1 MVFSSF
7 LVVSTRALL
16 GAADVGDEELAT
28 MVASLLGEK
37 RVELLDVEVSPVAYD
52 LPSITTAGRHWVS
65 GQAATLNGAKPF
77 RIFVKHVQCWSRSP
91 LFEAVPLDIRE
102 VAAASVPWR
111 TEPLVYRSDLAERLP
126 DGLSMP
132 MALGVYD
139 LDERSA
145 SIWLA
150 EVPATDWLWDLDRY
164 RRAAYLLGR
173 LAASSTVAPLASVG
187 EHAWTVRDYLEGRF
201 RHQVVPMLHDHDLWL
216 HPLLA
221 RSFGPAVRD
230 RMRDAA
236 LQAPRWVA
244 ELEEAPHVT
253 GHGDACPNNLLGAPD
268 RNSLVLIDFGF
279 WKPLP
284 LAFDLGQLVLG
295 EVQLGRRPADT
306 LAETDAA
313 VVPAYVEG
321 LAVESMVT
329 DPALVTRLH
338 ALQML
343 IFSGLSSMP
352 FEHLASPPSP
362 ELDTLAAG
370 RASLATYCLDL
381 VDSTG

>member
-1 MVFSSF
+1 M
-7 LVVSTRALL
+7 
-16 GAADVGDEELAT
+16 
-28 MVASLLGEK
+28 
-37 RVELLDVEVSPVAYD
+37 
-52 LPSITTAGRHWVS
+52 
-65 GQAATLNGAKPF
+65 
-77 RIFVKHVQCWSRSP
+77 
-91 LFEAVPLDIRE
+91 
-102 VAAASVPWR
+102 
-111 TEPLVYRSDLAERLP
+111 YRSDLDERLP

-132 MALGVYD
+132 TALGVYD
-139 LDERSA
+139 LDELSA

-150 EVPATDWLWDLDRY
+150 EVPVADWPWDLDRY

-173 LAASSTVAPLASVG
+173 LAGSPAVAPLADLG

-201 RHQVVPMLHDHDLWL
+201 RHQVVPMLHDDELWS

-221 RSFGPAVRD
+221 HCFGVDVRD
-230 RMRDAA
+230 RMCDAA
-236 LQAPRWVA
+236 AQAPLWVA
-244 ELEEAPHVT
+244 ELDGAPLVT
-253 GHGDACPNNLLGAPD
+253 GHGDACPNNLLGAPERD
-268 RNSLVLIDFGF
+268 NLVLIDFGF

-321 LAVESMVT
+321 LNAEGMVF

-343 IFSGLSSMP
+343 MFSGLSSMP
-352 FEHLASPPSP
+352 FEHLASPSSP
-362 ELDTLAAG
+362 ELEALAAD
-370 RASLATYCLDL
+370 RAALATYCLDL
-381 VDSTG
+381 VEDRLRQPGRPTDGSGDPGTLRERPLVLP

>member
-1 MVFSSF
+1 
-7 LVVSTRALL
+7 VSTRALL

-37 RVELLDVEVSPVAYD
+37 QVELLDIEVSPVDYD
-52 LPSITTAGRHWVS
+52 LPSITTASRHWVS
-65 GQAATLNGAKPF
+65 GHASTANGATPF

-91 LFEAVPLDIRE
+91 LFESVPPDIRDM
-102 VAAASVPWR
+102 AAASVPWR

-132 MALGVYD
+132 RVLGVYD
-139 LDERSA
+139 LDELSA
-145 SIWLA
+145 AIWLA
-150 EVPATDWLWDLDRY
+150 EVPATDWPWDLERH

-173 LAASSTVAPLASVG
+173 LAASPTVARLAEVG

-201 RHQVVPMLHDHDLWL
+201 RHQVVPMLHDDDLWS

-221 RSFGPAVRD
+221 RCFGADLRE

-236 LQAPRWVA
+236 MQAPRWVA
-244 ELEEAPHVT
+244 ELERAPLVT
-253 GHGDACPNNLLGAPD
+253 GHGDACPNNLLGTPD
-268 RNSLVLIDFGF
+268 RDSLVLIDFGF

-284 LAFDLGQLVLG
+284 LAFDLGQLLLG

-313 VVPAYVEG
+313 IVPAYVEG
-321 LAVESMVT
+321 LAAERMVI

-343 IFSGLSSMP
+343 IFTGLSSMP
-352 FEHLASPPSP
+352 FEHLASTPSP
-362 ELDTLAAG
+362 ELEMLAAD

-381 VDSTG
+381 VDTTG